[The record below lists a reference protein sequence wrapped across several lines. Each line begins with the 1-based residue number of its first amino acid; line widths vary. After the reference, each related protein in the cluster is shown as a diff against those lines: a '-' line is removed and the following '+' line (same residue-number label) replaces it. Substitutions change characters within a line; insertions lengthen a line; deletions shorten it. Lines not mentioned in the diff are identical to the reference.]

1 MSFEQWDEIY
11 RNKKIIYIIEEF
23 NESELEIFKKLG
35 IIIEDKVYT
44 EYEFEC
50 LKLELGKYYRE
61 DGMDQED
68 LEYTESLA
76 DKNVADE
83 EYNAIMKK
91 IDEIESN
98 YENAFAKFRVG

>member
-23 NESELEIFKKLG
+23 DESELETLKRLG

-50 LKLELGKYYRE
+50 LKLELGKYYIDDNMDEE
-61 DGMDQED
+61 DWECVEP
-68 LEYTESLA
+68 LE
-76 DKNVADE
+76 DKNVSREDYNRVKNKFDE
-83 EYNAIMKK
+83 LDEKYQSLFNK
-91 IDEIESN
+91 IS
-98 YENAFAKFRVG
+98 F

>member
-91 IDEIESN
+91 IDEIESK

>member
-23 NESELEIFKKLG
+23 SESELEIFKKLG

-61 DGMDQED
+61 DGMDKED
-68 LEYTESLA
+68 LEITESLA

-91 IDEIESN
+91 IYEIESK